1 MPGQTDPRARRAAL
15 GAALCALALLLA
27 LAAAAPARCAEALAP
42 GSVALTRGKSLVLD
56 SAQAIRRLSLAD
68 PEVADILLLSPHQIY
83 LTGKKP
89 GATNLTLWDATGRV
103 VRVYDVTVGPDVA
116 ALKEMLHKLLP
127 AEQDIRVLPAG
138 ESVALAGTVSSSA
151 ALATAL
157 DTAELYAPEQVANM
171 LSVGGVHQV
180 MLEVKIAEMH
190 RSVMERVGIDLAYYA
205 NGDFAFTLLNDLFTL
220 DDDGPLPL
228 NSQAATNNGA
238 LAAGNMQPN
247 SARNGMFRLHM
258 GQQTLTGFLDVLK
271 ENGLIKVLA
280 EPTLIC
286 RSGEEAR
293 FLAGGEIPVPV
304 PQGLG
309 TVAIEFK
316 AYGVA
321 LAFTPTVLSEG
332 RISLKVFPE
341 VSELDYAN
349 AIQVSSIT
357 IPAITSRRTSTTV
370 ELGDGQSFA
379 IAGLLQDHVRET
391 AKKYPVLGDV
401 PVLGMLFRSNEFQKA
416 ETELVIIVTPHLA
429 KPLDRAAQSL
439 PTDHYTEPSEFEFFV
454 LGKMEGQTPGTPPA
468 IRPTAA
474 RAAAPALP
482 GAQAPAAGLEGEFGH
497 ILGQ

>member
-1 MPGQTDPRARRAAL
+1 MPRSTDRFARRPAQVAL
-15 GAALCALALLLA
+15 AVALALTLALA
-27 LAAAAPARCAEALAP
+27 LAAPGPCAEPFAPA
-42 GSVALTRGKSLVLD
+42 SVALTRGKSLVLD
-56 SAQAIRRLSLAD
+56 SAEPIRRLSLAD

-89 GATNLTLWDATGRV
+89 GATNLTLWDSAGRV
-103 VRVYDVTVGPDVA
+103 ARVYDVTVGPDVA

-127 AEQDIRVLPAG
+127 AEEGIRVMPAG
-138 ESVALAGTVSSSA
+138 ESVALSGTVSSAA
-151 ALATAL
+151 ALTTAL
-157 DTAELYAPEQVANM
+157 DTAELYAPGQVANM

-190 RSVMERVGIDLAYYA
+190 RTVMEKVGIDLSYYA
-205 NGDFAFTLLNDLFTL
+205 NGDFAFTLLNDLFAL
-220 DDDGPLPL
+220 DNDGPLPL

-238 LAAGNMQPN
+238 LSAGNMRV
-247 SARNGMFRLHM
+247 SSTRNGLFRLHK

-271 ENGLIKVLA
+271 QNGLIKVLA

-293 FLAGGEIPVPV
+293 FLAGGEIPIPV

-316 AYGVA
+316 PYGVA
-321 LAFTPTVLSEG
+321 LAFTPTVLSGG

-341 VSELDYAN
+341 VSELDYTN
-349 AIQVSSIT
+349 AIQVSSFT

-429 KPLDRAAQSL
+429 KPLDMARQSL
-439 PTDHYTEPSEFEFFV
+439 PTDHYVEPTEFEFFV
-454 LGKMEGQTPGTPPA
+454 MGRMEGQGPATGGA
-468 IRPTAA
+468 IRPVATSV
-474 RAAAPALP
+474 
-482 GAQAPAAGLEGEFGH
+482 GDPAAQGPASGLEGDFGH
-497 ILGQ
+497 ILDQ